1 MQLRCVAVTG
11 SAARLRNKPGQ
22 VLGAAA
28 GDRDRDDL
36 GEIVAVVILDV
47 RRQCGDPVGGGLDLQ
62 PPFCSVYTRNGTS
75 CPWVTPRQ
83 VEPFGDLRGAQTRQK
98 VPLDTSAAS
107 DPGIHTFVYVSSIV
121 IAGAGSGGRGGAT
134 THDPVGGPAW
144 ADQAHGAAADARRCP
159 RC

>member
-75 CPWVTPRQ
+75 CPGHPAPSGTFWRSS
-83 VEPFGDLRGAQTRQK
+83 RR
-98 VPLDTSAAS
+98 S
-107 DPGIHTFVYVSSIV
+107 DPPKAST
-121 IAGAGSGGRGGAT
+121 
-134 THDPVGGPAW
+134 
-144 ADQAHGAAADARRCP
+144 
-159 RC
+159 